1 MDSLRGLG
9 DTGRDL
15 DQAVEDTELDDD
27 AVMDAPH
34 AFGTDERRMHV
45 RAYNYWAK
53 LLGNRRLPSIED
65 LDPENIEDFGPNSV
79 LLDFT
84 SGIENPALPYV
95 GKALREECALED
107 GVEFLNEVPSRSLL
121 SRITDH
127 YMQIIA
133 NEAPIGFE
141 AEFVN
146 ERGASILYR
155 GILLPFSSDDDTID
169 FVYGVIN
176 WKELADK
183 QTTDALI
190 RQIDNAVQSA
200 PRKPSIPAWADGPEE
215 NIDETLS
222 AAEADA
228 HAPGEEGED
237 DDFLSMDGAAPDGP
251 PVYEE
256 VLDLDL
262 SLALDGVD
270 GEDVD
275 GEDGAAAEFAETAL
289 DENAGLADWLAAARG
304 LAEIADHSE
313 DRSRLALYRAIERAY
328 DFALVARDH
337 AEDYEAL
344 LEDAGIK
351 AQARAPM
358 TPVAKLVF
366 GADYDKTRL
375 TEYATVLGFA
385 LRTSVP
391 RGALA
396 EVIQGHE
403 GGLKGI
409 VRAERARRQGRTPG
423 TPLQQQTAMARDK
436 LRETEPLPLDAVV
449 SQEEF
454 VVLVARRTQ
463 HGLGIVAAL
472 DADDALTGS
481 VLRKA
486 AG

>member
-34 AFGTDERRMHV
+34 SFGTDERRMHV

-84 SGIENPALPYV
+84 SGIENPALPYI

-141 AEFVN
+141 AEFIN
-146 ERGASILYR
+146 ERDASILYR

-215 NIDETLS
+215 NIEETLS
-222 AAEADA
+222 AAETDR
-228 HAPGEEGED
+228 PGRDEPAAD

-262 SLALDGVD
+262 SLALDSTESED
-270 GEDVD
+270 EATPSLAETLPGED
-275 GEDGAAAEFAETAL
+275 
-289 DENAGLADWLAAARG
+289 AGLAEWLAAARG

-337 AEDYEAL
+337 AEDYETL
-344 LEDAGIK
+344 LADAGIK

-391 RGALA
+391 RGTLA
-396 EVIQGHE
+396 GVILEHE

-409 VRAERARRQGRTPG
+409 VRAERARRQGRKPG

-449 SQEEF
+449 SQDEF
-454 VVLVARRTQ
+454 VVLVARRTE

-472 DADDALTGS
+472 DADDTLTGT